1 LIFAIDHIVFAATAR
16 QRAELIATLQ
26 GCGFPPVDFH
36 LDFPDIGG
44 ASDSV
49 GMRGGSSL
57 EFVYPTPGPGQPG
70 SSPSGTGQDAW
81 FAEVPRVIGLGFA
94 SDSFDAD
101 TDWDGDPGAWTMPA
115 QQGFPNSAGPHEH
128 HSDFYVF
135 VMNRKDGV
143 LQFPELAKAP
153 AAPATPRLA
162 RITLTGQA
170 AGQWR
175 GRLSRWLRLPAAGDG
190 LAAGS
195 TELAFADGPGPS
207 VRATLTFEVTG
218 SPAVLPL
225 AAGELRLVREPA
237 P

>member
-1 LIFAIDHIVFAATAR
+1 MIFAIDHIVFAATPR
-16 QRAELIATLQ
+16 QREELIATLRQ
-26 GCGFPPVDFH
+26 CGFPPVDFH

-57 EFVYPTPGPGQPG
+57 EFVYSTSGSGPAGNSAGPD
-70 SSPSGTGQDAW
+70 TW
-81 FAEVPRVIGLGFA
+81 FGEVPRVMGLGFA

-101 TDWDGDPGAWTMPA
+101 TAWDGDPGAWTMPA

-143 LQFPELAKAP
+143 LQFPGLAEGSAAA
-153 AAPATPRLA
+153 AAPRLS
-162 RITLTGQA
+162 RITLTGSD
-170 AGQWR
+170 AGLWHE
-175 GRLSRWLRLPAAGDG
+175 RLARWLRLPAAGNG
-190 LAAGS
+190 LAAGG
-195 TELAFADGPGPS
+195 TELVFAGGPGPS
-207 VRATLTFEVTG
+207 VRATLTFEATG
-218 SPAVLPL
+218 SAAVLPL

>member
-49 GMRGGSSL
+49 GMRGGNSL
-57 EFVYPTPGPGQPG
+57 EFVYPTSKSGAAGSGAGPA
-70 SSPSGTGQDAW
+70 AW

-101 TDWDGDPGAWTMPA
+101 TAWDGGPGAWTMPA

-135 VMNRKDGV
+135 VMNRKDGA
-143 LQFPELAKAP
+143 LQFPELAEDS
-153 AAPATPRLA
+153 AAPRLA
-162 RITLTGQA
+162 RITLAGQA
-170 AGQWR
+170 AGQWHE
-175 GRLSRWLRLPAAGDG
+175 RLARWLRLPAAGDG

-195 TELAFADGPGPS
+195 TELVFADGPGPS

-218 SPAVLPL
+218 SPATLPL

-237 P
+237 R